1 MDIKKLA
8 YAYAALAIIFGALV
22 PIMLK
27 VASGANLFEFMFLT
41 YVISTVFALA
51 YVAWKGKLGKLKGYL
66 GDHKQFAAI
75 SLMGITNYAL
85 MEFGLAYAEKF
96 VSVPL
101 ASVVYRTFPLLMLA
115 FIPFILKERI
125 SKYQLAAL
133 LMGFAGIFMAFTGGS
148 LSLFSGYN
156 STIMVLL
163 VFLAVSAA
171 IGNLM
176 VKKHTYDI
184 DCGMA
189 IFSIAN
195 LAVFFLLF
203 AINGFPTST
212 LTPKVIGAMLYV
224 AIEYNVLNG
233 IMFWAA
239 LRVLKAAVVANLGI
253 FSPFLTFVFAYAIL
267 GQQIQSYYILIAVL
281 GAAGILLQSA
291 DKVGGTYKTKSK
303 FTIFDVTGAFQ
314 NSGEIAISNTISS
327 GGRVLAAKISADH
340 EGHLSS
346 VSATGRFANI
356 YTAGQVHEKE
366 SDFVKD
372 ILSAKEGEIVI
383 IKAGSSEE
391 GEKFFTDLSERI
403 HGID

>member
-1 MDIKKLA
+1 MNIKRLA
-8 YAYAALAIIFGALV
+8 YVYTALAIVFGALV

-27 VASGANLFEFMFLT
+27 AASGTNLFEFMFLT
-41 YVISTVFALA
+41 YLVSTAVALS
-51 YVAWKGKLGKLKGYL
+51 YVAFKGKWGKLKEYL
-66 GDHKQFAAI
+66 GNHRQFATI
-75 SLMGITNYAL
+75 GLMGITNYAL

-115 FIPFILKERI
+115 FIPLILRERI

-133 LMGFAGIFMAFTGGS
+133 LMGFAGIFIVFTGGS

-156 STIMVLL
+156 PTIMVLL

-176 VKKHTYDI
+176 VKKQTYDI
-184 DCGMA
+184 DCGVA

-203 AINGFPTST
+203 AINGFPTSA

-233 IMFWAA
+233 LMFWAA
-239 LRVLKAAVVANLGI
+239 LRVLKATLVANMSI
-253 FSPFLTFVFAYAIL
+253 FSPFLTFLFAYLIL
-267 GQQIQSYYILIAVL
+267 GQQIQTYYILIAVL
-281 GAAGILLQSA
+281 GAIGILIQSA

-314 NSGEIAISNTISS
+314 NTGEIAITHTISS
-327 GGRVLAAKISADH
+327 GGRVLAAKISAEH
-340 EGHLSS
+340 EEHLSS
-346 VSATGRFANI
+346 MSAAGRYANI
-356 YTAGQVHEKE
+356 YLANQLHEKE
-366 SDFVKD
+366 SDFIKD
-372 ILSAKEGEIVI
+372 VLSAKDGEIVI
-383 IKAGSSEE
+383 IKAGSSED
-391 GEKFFTDLSERI
+391 GEKFFTDLSDRI
-403 HGID
+403 HGL